1 MIVQSS
7 QIVPLFDSSSFNTV
21 GTPGSKD
28 HLVELVKRNISYL
41 GKIAFASKTK
51 QVRTQALRRL
61 QAAHPHHGRE
71 LGCLVP
77 TTAGGDRESG
87 SEFHRARSR
96 TGLDWIPDLG
106 CIKAKFCKQ
115 VFV

>member
-7 QIVPLFDSSSFNTV
+7 QIVPLFDLSSFNTV

-61 QAAHPHHGRE
+61 QAHTRTRLHGACKATQCQDQSRSSS
-71 LGCLVP
+71 LRQLRP
-77 TTAGGDRESG
+77 LRQTFSPDRTQK
-87 SEFHRARSR
+87 R
-96 TGLDWIPDLG
+96 
-106 CIKAKFCKQ
+106 
-115 VFV
+115 